1 MKYISTDNALK
12 PSGHYSQAI
21 VHNNLVFISGQ
32 LAVDSNTGE
41 KKFGTI
47 EEETNLVLKNIDLI
61 LKEAGSDKN
70 HVLKTTIYIPDMS
83 LWDKVNRIYS
93 DFFKNHK
100 PARAIVPT
108 RELHFDFKIE
118 IEVIAAIKK
127 N

>member
-21 VHNNLVFISGQ
+21 VHNDLVFISGQ
-32 LAVDSNTGE
+32 LAVDHDTGE

-47 EEETNLVLKNIDLI
+47 EEETSRVLKNTELI

-83 LWDKVNRIYS
+83 LWDKVDTIYS
-93 DFFKNHK
+93 DFFENHK

-108 RELHFDFKIE
+108 RDLHFGFKIE
-118 IEVIAAIKK
+118 IELIAAIKK